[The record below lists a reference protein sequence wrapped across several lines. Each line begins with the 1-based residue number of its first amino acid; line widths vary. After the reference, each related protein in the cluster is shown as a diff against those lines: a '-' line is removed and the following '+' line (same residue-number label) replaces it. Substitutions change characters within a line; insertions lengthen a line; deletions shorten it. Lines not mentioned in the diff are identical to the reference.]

1 MKRRKF
7 LQHTAAAVSLPVVL
21 NGLGVSVIP
30 RRSWL
35 RTLDEENDR
44 VLVLIQLNGGNDG
57 LNMLVPLDQY
67 DNLANARSNI
77 IIPENS
83 LLPVDDI
90 GFHPAMPGLRSLYD
104 DARMTIVQSVGYPF
118 QNRSHFRSTD
128 IWTSGSPSDE
138 VWTTGWLGRYFD
150 TQAPGFP
157 DGYPNAEF
165 PDPFALT
172 IGSVVTETCQGV
184 GGNFSMAINDPFNLN
199 PLATGG
205 EDEVPNTPYGEELL
219 FLRQAIEQTNAY
231 AEVITQAA
239 ESGNNMVDYPED
251 LALAQALKNVAL
263 LISGGLKTK
272 VYVVS
277 IGGFDTHANQ
287 VQNGDPLSGTH
298 ANLLQT
304 LSTAVSLFMDDLKQ
318 LGLDKRVVAMT
329 FSEFGR
335 RIRSNSSLGTD
346 HGDAA
351 PLLVFGSC
359 INPGV
364 IGSNPV
370 IPPDV
375 SINSGVEMQYD
386 FRDVYGSV
394 LMDWFGVAKEEVKNL
409 LYDGFTYIPILNVC
423 ENETFPK
430 ATIPPPVPLVGNPNG
445 STTVMD
451 MVAYP
456 NPFGSRATVSFFSE
470 GGNVELSLLD
480 AQGRTVRTL
489 MSGQIADGYQEVVIN
504 GALLPPGTY
513 VVRLNQNGTQQ
524 SKRLVKVR

>member
-1 MKRRKF
+1 
-7 LQHTAAAVSLPVVL
+7 
-21 NGLGVSVIP
+21 
-30 RRSWL
+30 
-35 RTLDEENDR
+35 
-44 VLVLIQLNGGNDG
+44 
-57 LNMLVPLDQY
+57 
-67 DNLANARSNI
+67 
-77 IIPENS
+77 
-83 LLPVDDI
+83 
-90 GFHPAMPGLRSLYD
+90 
-104 DARMTIVQSVGYPF
+104 
-118 QNRSHFRSTD
+118 
-128 IWTSGSPSDE
+128 
-138 VWTTGWLGRYFD
+138 
-150 TQAPGFP
+150 
-157 DGYPNAEF
+157 
-165 PDPFALT
+165 
-172 IGSVVTETCQGV
+172 
-184 GGNFSMAINDPFNLN
+184 MAINDPFNLN

-205 EDEVPNTPYGEELL
+205 EDEVPDTPYGEELL
-219 FLRQAIEQTNAY
+219 FLRQVIEQTNAY
-231 AEVITQAA
+231 ADVITQAA
-239 ESGNNMVDYPED
+239 ENGNNMVDYPED
-251 LALAQALKNVAL
+251 VALAQALKNVAL

-287 VQNGDPLSGTH
+287 VVNGDPLSGTH
-298 ANLLQT
+298 TNLLQS
-304 LSTAVSLFMDDLKQ
+304 LSTAVSLFMDDLKA

-364 IGSNPV
+364 IGTNPV

-375 SINSGVEMQYD
+375 NINSGVEMQYD

-409 LYDGFTYIPILNVC
+409 LYDGFTYIPILDVC

-445 STTVMD
+445 RTTVLD

-456 NPFGSRATVSFFSE
+456 NPFGARATVSFYSD
-470 GGNVELSLLD
+470 GGEVDLSLLD
-480 AQGRTVRTL
+480 AHGRTVRTL
-489 MSGQIADGYQEVVIN
+489 MKGQIADGYQEVVVN

-513 VVRLNQNGTQQ
+513 YLRLLNNGAQQ
-524 SKRLVKVR
+524 TKRLVKVR